1 MIKVGAE
8 GVQEKGG
15 ILHHSGGFR
24 PLWPRDAGRKPRLIL
39 LTDLSSSMTSRLSLT
54 VLADNNTLIDRYF
67 TAEPGLSFLIQT
79 EGKKILFDTG
89 YSEVFL
95 SNAMKMGIDLRAL
108 DSVVLSHGHLDHTW
122 GLVPLVRLLTE
133 ATIEDMPHSVPEL
146 VAHPLCF
153 CPKEKLPLRNIGS
166 LLDEAEVRRQFRAN
180 LSAKP
185 AWITDDLVFLGEIPR
200 RFPFEQVDPGKR
212 KILLPDGRT
221 EPDRLMDDSA
231 LAYQSGKGLVIITGC
246 SHAGICNIT
255 EYAREV
261 CDERTVVCIIGGL
274 HLINPPVAQLRGT
287 GAYLRDLTLESL
299 HACHCTS
306 FASRLAL
313 TEYCPVQDTGVGLT
327 LEW

>member
-1 MIKVGAE
+1 
-8 GVQEKGG
+8 
-15 ILHHSGGFR
+15 
-24 PLWPRDAGRKPRLIL
+24 
-39 LTDLSSSMTSRLSLT
+39 MTSRLSLT

-95 SNAMKMGIDLRAL
+95 SNAMKMGINLRDL
-108 DSVVLSHGHLDHTW
+108 DCVVLSHGHLDHTW

-133 ATIEDMPHSVPEL
+133 ATIEDMPHTVPEL

-153 CPKEKLPLRNIGS
+153 CAKEKLPLRNIGS
-166 LLDEAEVRRQFRAN
+166 LLDEAEARRQFRAN

-221 EPDRLMDDSA
+221 KPDRLMDDSA
-231 LAYQSGKGLVIITGC
+231 LAYRSGKGLVIITGC

-261 CDERTVVCIIGGL
+261 YDERTVVGIIGGL
-274 HLINPPVAQLRGT
+274 HLINPPAAHLEGTGEYLRG
-287 GAYLRDLTLESL
+287 LNLESL

-313 TEYCPVQDTGVGLT
+313 AGYCPMQDTGVGLR